1 MKVLMSSAM
10 CTYKILLF
18 FTPFQL
24 IRGSQNK
31 ISMNVLFMRP
41 RHCRVATPLIDGL
54 VQGHMAIRQD

>member
-1 MKVLMSSAM
+1 M

-54 VQGHMAIRQD
+54 VQGHMVIRQD